1 MKKFRLIPLL
11 ALVMLFSCKK
21 DSDDNNRSNVQVIN
35 ASVNSG
41 AIDVMT
47 PAYPLAQNVAYGL
60 SSGYQNVPS
69 GSNLN
74 ATVNITGNPTVWASG
89 GINLTSGQNYTIIAS
104 DYVNAMKVGILLDD
118 LAPPPAGQSKVR
130 FFHLSKTTP
139 PVDIQVGS
147 TTVFSQRS
155 FNDYLNNSLF
165 GNFTNLTVPGGV
177 PVNVSAYVY
186 GAGGLLYTLP
196 SVTFQPGKIYTLVLI
211 GELGGSGNTGLR
223 FELYYNN

>member
-1 MKKFRLIPLL
+1 MKNFRLIALL
-11 ALVMLFSCKK
+11 AVVMLFSCKK
-21 DSDDNNRSNVQVIN
+21 NSDDNDRSNVQVIN

-47 PAYPLAQNVAYGL
+47 PTYPLAQNVAYGF

-69 GSNLN
+69 GMNLN

-118 LAPPPAGQSKVR
+118 LTPPPAGQSKIR

-139 PVDIQVGS
+139 PVDIQIGS
-147 TTVFSQRS
+147 TTVFTQRS
-155 FNDYLNNSLF
+155 FNDYLSNSQL

-177 PVNVSAYVY
+177 PVNISAYVY

-211 GELGGSGNTGLR
+211 GELGGTGNSDLR
-223 FELYYNN
+223 CVLVYN